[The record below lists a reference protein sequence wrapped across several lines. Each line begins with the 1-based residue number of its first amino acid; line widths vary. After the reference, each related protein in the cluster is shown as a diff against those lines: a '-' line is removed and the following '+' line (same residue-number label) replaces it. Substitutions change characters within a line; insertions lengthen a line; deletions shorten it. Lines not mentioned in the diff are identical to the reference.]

1 MESGFGSL
9 GEVIVLLPQLFW
21 PAMAIFQL
29 VICLKAKE
37 RVGTSATQLMVV
49 GTIISLIMSVAEFA
63 INFGMQFL
71 DWGYEYLTTWYSFS
85 WLFSLAGSLLF
96 LVGLYQFVN
105 SVGDST
111 RHERF

>member
-1 MESGFGSL
+1 MESGFGSIE
-9 GEVIVLLPQLFW
+9 EVLLLLPQLIW

-49 GTIISLIMSVAEFA
+49 GTIISLIMSVA
-63 INFGMQFL
+63 NFTTSFGLQFL

-85 WLFSLAGSLLF
+85 WLLSLAGSLLF
-96 LVGLYQFVN
+96 LFGLYQFVN
-105 SVGDST
+105 SVGDSKP
-111 RHERF
+111 HERF